1 MFFIRVA
8 LYARVSTEDQARH
21 GLSVE
26 AQVAALREWAK
37 RGGHTIVGEYID
49 AGISG
54 KKPPSKRPALSRFF
68 FDLETGAKVD
78 LLAFCKLDRFFRSVK
93 LYYQAVDVLDRYHVA
108 WQAIQEDYETLT
120 ASGRMKVNIM
130 LSVAENEADRTSER
144 IKTVFERK
152 IELGQP
158 ITQSQPLGF
167 KIEGKKLVHDEN
179 APAALAAFEYYAIHG
194 NVYATRDMIQREY
207 GIRKPY
213 EAVYRMLTNTLY
225 IGSYRG
231 NDAFC
236 EPIVP
241 RDLWE
246 KVQDDMSRRRTSR
259 LASGSVYLF
268 SGLLVCAECGRR
280 WTANPGSAANLH
292 RERYR
297 CPGHLM
303 GKSCTNN
310 RTISEY
316 ALEQQLIAEVTSAM
330 AGTGATLVQQKKA
343 PTVNKHAI
351 NAKLERLK
359 ELYIDGDISKEEYQR
374 QRDKLRLKLNE
385 ETPKKPVSIQRIIG
399 DHFSEDYGNFEK
411 EQKKLFW
418 RSIVD
423 HITID
428 KDLKVSVF
436 FIS

>member
-1 MFFIRVA
+1 MRVA
-8 LYARVSTEDQARH
+8 LYARVSTEEQARH
-21 GLSVE
+21 GLSIE
-26 AQVAALREWAK
+26 AQVAALREWAE
-37 RGGHTIVGEYID
+37 REGHTIAGEYID

-68 FDLETGAKVD
+68 SDLEAGVKVD

-93 LYYQAVDVLDRYHVA
+93 LYYQAVDVLDRYGVA

-158 ITQSQPLGF
+158 VTRSQPMGF
-167 KIEGKKLVHDEN
+167 KVEGKKLVHDEN
-179 APAALAAFEYYAIHG
+179 APAALAAFEYYAAHG
-194 NVYATRDMIQREY
+194 NIYATRDMIQREY
-207 GIRKPY
+207 GVRKPY
-213 EAVYRMLTNTLY
+213 EAVYRMLKNPLY

-241 RDLWE
+241 RDLWDR
-246 KVQDDMSRRRTSR
+246 VQNDMSRRGTSR
-259 LASGSVYLF
+259 PASGRVYLF
-268 SGLLVCAECGRR
+268 SGLIVCAECGRK
-280 WTANPGSAANLH
+280 WTASPGGKAHLH
-292 RERYR
+292 PECYR

-303 GKSCTNN
+303 GKTCTNN

-316 ALEQQLIAEVTSAM
+316 ALEQRLLSAV
-330 AGTGATLVQQKKA
+330 ATAAASDGATLVPKKKTPA
-343 PTVNKHAI
+343 VNRPAI
-351 NAKLERLK
+351 TAKLERLK
-359 ELYIDGDISKEEYQR
+359 ELYIDGDIGKEEYQR
-374 QRDKLRLKLNE
+374 QRDKLQLKLRE
-385 ETPKKPVSIQRIIG
+385 ETPKKPVNIQKILG
-399 DHFSEDYGNFEK
+399 ATFSSDYGNYEK
-411 EQKKLFW
+411 EQKKQLW
-418 RSIVD
+418 RSIID
-423 HITID
+423 RITID
-428 KDLKVSVF
+428 KDLKIEVF